1 MQVAPLVLVFLV
13 LLVPTGT
20 HCTGTHWYPLLPSGT
35 SGNSLVPVGTRWYLL
50 VPVGTRWYSLV
61 RTSTYWW
68 LMRLIFLMTL
78 MLLMTLKWKVN
89 WFLISL
95 FSRSESEIEKPRD
108 RDREVKYEKNSP
120 EFSRNETLAGCWSR
134 VGKTTLFQSSSQN
147 SYIISPKVFICHSG
161 FGTCATGTSPS
172 PYFVT

>member
-1 MQVAPLVLVFLV
+1 MVDALDVLDDLDA
-13 LLVPTGT
+13 LDDLEMK
-20 HCTGTHWYPLLPSGT
+20 SE
-35 SGNSLVPVGTRWYLL
+35 
-50 VPVGTRWYSLV
+50 
-61 RTSTYWW
+61 
-68 LMRLIFLMTL
+68 LIFDFTL
-78 MLLMTLKWKVN
+78 
-89 WFLISL
+89 
-95 FSRSESEIEKPRD
+95 SRSESEIEKPRD

>member
-1 MQVAPLVLVFLV
+1 MVDALDVLDDLDA
-13 LLVPTGT
+13 LDDLEMK
-20 HCTGTHWYPLLPSGT
+20 SE
-35 SGNSLVPVGTRWYLL
+35 
-50 VPVGTRWYSLV
+50 
-61 RTSTYWW
+61 
-68 LMRLIFLMTL
+68 
-78 MLLMTLKWKVN
+78 
-89 WFLISL
+89 FLISL

-120 EFSRNETLAGCWSR
+120 EFSRNETLAGCWSS